1 MINKS
6 KPVLVTGATGYI
18 AGWVVKNLLDDGIT
32 VHAAIR
38 DSSKKEKLIYLDKLA
53 KNSKGSIKYFKTDL
67 LNDGSYEEAMDGCE
81 LVFHIASPFIMDSKD
96 PQKEVIDPALQGTKN
111 VLNSVNNVKSVKKVV
126 LTSSVAAIYGD
137 NIDSSK
143 VPGGIFDES
152 MWNTSSTPNY
162 GEYSYSKLVAEKEA
176 WKTYKG
182 QKRWDLAVINPSF
195 VLGPSINPFSNFES
209 KKFMLQMGN
218 GDLKN
223 GVPDIVLGAVDV
235 RDVAEAHIKAG
246 FDEKVKERYILSNE
260 SVSML
265 QIATFIKKKYGNKY
279 PVPTKNAP
287 KFLIC
292 LIAPFIGV
300 KRNFIKNNV
309 GYRVDFDNRKSKNI
323 LGINYRSIE
332 KAITDF
338 FQQFIDHDFI

>member
-1 MINKS
+1 MIDQS

-18 AGWVVKNLLDDGIT
+18 AGWVVKKLLNLGMT
-32 VHAAIR
+32 VHAAVR
-38 DSSKKEKLIYLDKLA
+38 DISKKEKLIYLDELA
-53 KNSKGSIKYFKTDL
+53 ENSKGRIEYFETDL
-67 LNDGSYEEAMDGCE
+67 LIDGSYQNAMEGCE

-96 PQKEVIDPALQGTKN
+96 PLKEVIDPALNGTKN
-111 VLNSVNNVKSVKKVV
+111 VLNSVNAIKSVKKVV
-126 LTSSVAAIYGD
+126 VTSSVAAIYGD
-137 NIDSSK
+137 NIDSKK
-143 VPGGIFDES
+143 VPGGVFDET
-152 MWNTSSTPNY
+152 MWNKTSTPNY
-162 GEYSYSKLVAEKEA
+162 GEYSYSKMIAEKEA
-176 WKTYKG
+176 WKIYES
-182 QKRWDLAVINPSF
+182 QNRWDLAVINPSF
-195 VLGPSINPFSNFES
+195 VLGPSINPYSNFES

-246 FDEKVKERYILSNE
+246 FDKKAKERYILSNE

-265 QIATFIKKKYGNKY
+265 EIATFLKNKYGDKY
-279 PVPTKNAP
+279 PIPTKNAP
-287 KFLIC
+287 KFLVW

-309 GYRVDFDNRKSKNI
+309 GYRVDFDNKKSKNI
-323 LGINYRSIE
+323 LGIKYTPID